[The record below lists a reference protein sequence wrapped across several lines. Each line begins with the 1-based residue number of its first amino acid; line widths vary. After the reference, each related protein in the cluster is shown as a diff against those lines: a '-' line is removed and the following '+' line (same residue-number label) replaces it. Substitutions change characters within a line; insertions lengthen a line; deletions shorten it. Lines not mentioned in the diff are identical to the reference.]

1 VWIDWDLAAAIA
13 LVLAVGVALTRN
25 VEGGRFGGVRAT
37 ARELALVLFLYAV
50 WQWAHDLT
58 VTKVDGARENALW
71 LYELQH
77 DLHIPDELSLQQAAL
92 PHGWLVQ
99 LFNGYY
105 AIVHVPALIGL
116 LIWLF
121 WRHRDRYGW
130 IRNTLALTTMGC
142 LLVHAIPM
150 APPRMFP
157 ELGFVDTG
165 LLYEQSVYGRGGSG
179 LSNQLAAMP
188 SVHVAWA
195 LIVGL
200 GAVMVS
206 SSRWRWFVL
215 LHPVLTVIAVTVT
228 ANHWYG
234 DGIVA
239 GGILVLAHV
248 IVWAAERVGARWGL
262 STGCEDLP
270 ADLEPYLQPA

>member
-1 VWIDWDLAAAIA
+1 MWIDWDLAAAIA

-25 VEGGRFGGVRAT
+25 VEGGRLVGVRTT

-71 LYELQH
+71 LYDLQH
-77 DLHIPDELSLQQAAL
+77 DLHIPDELTLQQAVL

-105 AIVHVPALIGL
+105 AIVHVPALIAL

-157 ELGFVDTG
+157 ELG
-165 LLYEQSVYGRGGSG
+165 LRGHR
-179 LSNQLAAMP
+179 AALR
-188 SVHVAWA
+188 A
-195 LIVGL
+195 VGL
-200 GAVMVS
+200 RARRERPVQPAGRHAVGPRGVGPDRRAWRRSWPAPAGGAGS
-206 SSRWRWFVL
+206 WL
-215 LHPVLTVIAVTVT
+215 LHPVRDGHRGHGRRPTTGT
-228 ANHWYG
+228 ATASWRRG
-234 DGIVA
+234 SSSSA
-239 GGILVLAHV
+239 
-248 IVWAAERVGARWGL
+248 
-262 STGCEDLP
+262 S
-270 ADLEPYLQPA
+270 

>member
-25 VEGGRFGGVRAT
+25 VEVGRLVGVRST

-71 LYELQH
+71 LYDLQR
-77 DLHIPDELSLQQAAL
+77 DLHIPDELTMQEAVL

-105 AIVHVPALIGL
+105 AIVHVPALIAL

-215 LHPVLTVIAVTVT
+215 LHPVVTVIAVTVT

-239 GGILVLAHV
+239 GGILAVALV
-248 IVWAAERVGARWGL
+248 IVWGAERMWARLGLPTRSVGQ
-262 STGCEDLP
+262 P
-270 ADLEPYLQPA
+270 ADLEPELQPA

>member
-1 VWIDWDLAAAIA
+1 MWIEWDVAAAIA
-13 LVLAVGVALTRN
+13 LVLAVAVALTRN
-25 VEGGRFGGVRAT
+25 VEGGSVVGIRAT

-58 VTKVDGARENALW
+58 VTKVEGARENALR
-71 LYELQH
+71 LYDLQH
-77 DLHIPDELSLQQAAL
+77 QLHIPDELTLQRAVID
-92 PHGWLVQ
+92 HGWLVQ

-105 AIVHVPALIGL
+105 AIVHVPALIAM

-200 GAVMVS
+200 AAVVVS
-206 SSRWRWFVL
+206 ASRWRWLVAM
-215 LHPVLTVIAVTVT
+215 HPVLTIVAVTVT

-239 GGILVLAHV
+239 GGILGLSLV
-248 IVWAAERVGARWGL
+248 IAWAAALAWARLGL
-262 STGCEDLP
+262 PLRSADQDG
-270 ADLEPYLQPA
+270 DLEPELQPA